1 MGKQL
6 EQFAEPGQLEGM
18 LCAVQG
24 YRALA
29 RDVRSYLWTGL

>member
-6 EQFAEPGQLEGM
+6 EQFREPGQLEGM
-18 LCAVQG
+18 LCAVEE

-29 RDVRSYLWTGL
+29 RDVRELLWSAL